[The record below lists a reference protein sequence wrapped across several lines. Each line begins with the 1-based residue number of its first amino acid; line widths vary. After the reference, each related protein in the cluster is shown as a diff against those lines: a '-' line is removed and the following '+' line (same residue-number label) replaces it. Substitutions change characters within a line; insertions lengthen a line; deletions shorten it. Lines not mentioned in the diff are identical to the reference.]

1 MSNKYNYTGDYMLK
15 RASFRRIM
23 VATLALFILLIIYF
37 FPTTTPI
44 EESLSYIEKQ
54 EMPIFLV
61 DSLEY
66 IARTSIVKESGN
78 TNDLILEVVESLT
91 INSEKSNYIRDGF
104 KGIIPEETKVNSIK
118 LENGILTID
127 FSKELLNVEK
137 GKEEKMIE
145 AIVYSL
151 LEIKEIKKISILVE
165 GEKLSYLPNTSEK
178 LPEFLDKS
186 YGVNKIYNFDS
197 IKDTSKTTIY
207 YLSKYND
214 YYYYVPVTKISNETT
229 EKAEIIIKELKST
242 PIYHTNL
249 ISYLAASTNLTN
261 YELLEDSISLSF
273 DNHLL
278 ANLHDEDMLEEVK
291 YSIALSLRDSYGIEK
306 VLFNYPDSEEEVMA
320 FN

>member
-1 MSNKYNYTGDYMLK
+1 MLK
-15 RASFRRIM
+15 KSSLRRIM

-66 IARTSIVKESGN
+66 IARTSIVQESK
-78 TNDLILEVVESLT
+78 TTDELILEVIESLT
-91 INSEKSNYIRDGF
+91 IGSEKSSYIRDGF
-104 KGIIPEETKVNSIK
+104 KGIIPEGTKVLDTN
-118 LENGILTID
+118 LENGILTIN
-127 FSKELLNVEK
+127 FNKNFLNVSIK
-137 GKEEKMIE
+137 DEEKMLE
-145 AIVYSL
+145 ALIYSI
-151 LEIKEIKKISILVE
+151 LEIPGIKKLSIEVE
-165 GEKLSYLPNTSEK
+165 GEKLKNLPNSKKK
-178 LPEFLDKS
+178 LPEFLDKN
-186 YGVNKIYNFDS
+186 YGVNKIYNLDS
-197 IKDTSKTTIY
+197 IKDTNKTTIY
-207 YLSKYND
+207 YLSKHND
-214 YYYYVPVTKISNETT
+214 YYYYVPVTKVSNETG

-261 YELLEDSISLSF
+261 YELLENSISLSF

-278 ANLHDEDMLEEVK
+278 ANLNDEDMLEEVK
-291 YSIALSLRDSYGIEK
+291 YSIALSLRDSYGIEE
-306 VLFNYPDSEEEVMA
+306 VLFNYPDSDQEVMA

>member
-1 MSNKYNYTGDYMLK
+1 MLK
-15 RASFRRIM
+15 KSSLRRIM

-66 IARTSIVKESGN
+66 IARTSIVQESK
-78 TNDLILEVVESLT
+78 TTDELILEVIESLT
-91 INSEKSNYIRDGF
+91 IGSEKSSYIRDGF
-104 KGIIPEETKVNSIK
+104 KGIIPEGTKVLDTN
-118 LENGILTID
+118 LENGILTIN
-127 FSKELLNVEK
+127 FNKNFLNVSIK
-137 GKEEKMIE
+137 DEEKMLE
-145 AIVYSL
+145 ALIYSI
-151 LEIKEIKKISILVE
+151 LEISGIKKLSIEVE
-165 GEKLSYLPNTSEK
+165 GEKLKNLPNSKKK
-178 LPEFLDKS
+178 LPEFLDKN
-186 YGVNKIYNFDS
+186 YGVNKIYNLDS

-207 YLSKYND
+207 YLSKHND
-214 YYYYVPVTKISNETT
+214 YYYYVPVTKVSNETG

-261 YELLEDSISLSF
+261 YELLENSISLSF

-278 ANLHDEDMLEEVK
+278 ANLNDEDMLEEVK
-291 YSIALSLRDSYGIEK
+291 YSIALSLRDSYGIEE
-306 VLFNYPDSEEEVMA
+306 VLFNYPDSDQEVMA

>member
-1 MSNKYNYTGDYMLK
+1 MLK
-15 RASFRRIM
+15 KSSLRRIM

-37 FPTTTPI
+37 FPTTMPI

-66 IARTSIVKESGN
+66 IARTSIVQESK
-78 TNDLILEVVESLT
+78 TTDELILEVIESLT
-91 INSEKSNYIRDGF
+91 IGSEKSSYIRDGF
-104 KGIIPEETKVNSIK
+104 KGIIPEGTKVLDTN
-118 LENGILTID
+118 LENGILTIN
-127 FSKELLNVEK
+127 FNKNFLNVSIK
-137 GKEEKMIE
+137 DEEKMLE
-145 AIVYSL
+145 ALIYSI
-151 LEIKEIKKISILVE
+151 LEIPGIKKLSIEVV
-165 GEKLSYLPNTSEK
+165 GEKLKNLPNSKKK
-178 LPEFLDKS
+178 LPEFLDKN
-186 YGVNKIYNFDS
+186 YGVNKIYNLDS

-207 YLSKYND
+207 YLSKHND
-214 YYYYVPVTKISNETT
+214 YYYYVPVTKVSNETG

-261 YELLEDSISLSF
+261 YELLENSISLSF

-278 ANLHDEDMLEEVK
+278 ANLNDEDMLEEVK
-291 YSIALSLRDSYGIEK
+291 YSIALSLRDSYGIEE
-306 VLFNYPDSEEEVMA
+306 VLFNYPNSDQEVMA

>member
-1 MSNKYNYTGDYMLK
+1 MLK
-15 RASFRRIM
+15 KSSLRRIM

-66 IARTSIVKESGN
+66 IARTSIVQESK
-78 TNDLILEVVESLT
+78 TTDELILEVIESLT
-91 INSEKSNYIRDGF
+91 IGSEKSSYIRDGF
-104 KGIIPEETKVNSIK
+104 KGIIPEGTKVLDTN
-118 LENGILTID
+118 LENGILTIN
-127 FSKELLNVEK
+127 FNKNFLNVSIK
-137 GKEEKMIE
+137 DEEKMLE
-145 AIVYSL
+145 ALIYSI
-151 LEIKEIKKISILVE
+151 LEIPGIKKLSIEVE
-165 GEKLSYLPNTSEK
+165 GEKLKNLPNSKKK
-178 LPEFLDKS
+178 LPEFLDKN
-186 YGVNKIYNFDS
+186 YGVNKIYNLDS

-214 YYYYVPVTKISNETT
+214 YYYYVPVTKITNDTT

-249 ISYLAASTNLTN
+249 ISYLAASTNITN
-261 YELLEDSISLSF
+261 YEILENSISLSF

-278 ANLHDEDMLEEVK
+278 ANLNDEDMLEEVK
-291 YSIALSLRDSYGIEK
+291 YSIALSMRDSYGVDE
-306 VLFNYPDSEEEVMA
+306 VLFNFPDSEQEVMA
-320 FN
+320 FS

>member
-1 MSNKYNYTGDYMLK
+1 MLK
-15 RASFRRIM
+15 KSSLRRIM

-66 IARTSIVKESGN
+66 IARTTIVQESEN
-78 TNDLILEVVESLT
+78 TNDLILEVIESLT

-104 KGIIPEETKVNSIK
+104 KGIIPEGTTVKEIT
-118 LENGILTID
+118 LENGILTIN
-127 FSKELLNVEK
+127 FSKEILNISENNEK
-137 GKEEKMIE
+137 KMIE

-151 LEIKEIKKISILVE
+151 MEIPEIKKISILVD
-165 GEKLSYLPNTSEK
+165 GEKLRALPNSKKK

-186 YGVNKIYNFDS
+186 YGVNKIYNLDS
-197 IKDTSKTTIY
+197 IKDTNKTTVY
-207 YLSKYND
+207 YLSKYDD
-214 YYYYVPVTKISNETT
+214 YYYYVPVTKISNETG

-261 YELLEDSISLSF
+261 YELLENSISLSF

-278 ANLHDEDMLEEVK
+278 ANLNDEDMLEEVK

-306 VLFNYPDSEEEVMA
+306 VLFNFPENEQEVMA

>member
-1 MSNKYNYTGDYMLK
+1 MLK
-15 RASFRRIM
+15 KSSLRRIM

-66 IARTSIVKESGN
+66 IARTSIVQESK
-78 TNDLILEVVESLT
+78 TTDKLILEVIESLT
-91 INSEKSNYIRDGF
+91 IGSEKSSYIRDGF
-104 KGIIPEETKVNSIK
+104 KGIIPEGTKVLDTNLK
-118 LENGILTID
+118 NGILTIN
-127 FSKELLNVEK
+127 FNKNFLNVSIK
-137 GKEEKMIE
+137 DEEKMLE
-145 AIVYSL
+145 ALIYSI
-151 LEIKEIKKISILVE
+151 LEIPGIKKLSIEVE
-165 GEKLSYLPNTSEK
+165 GEKLKNLPNSKKK
-178 LPEFLDKS
+178 LPEFLDKN
-186 YGVNKIYNFDS
+186 YGVNKIYNLDS

-207 YLSKYND
+207 YLSKHND
-214 YYYYVPVTKISNETT
+214 YYYYVPVTKVSNETG

-261 YELLEDSISLSF
+261 YELLENSISLSF

-278 ANLHDEDMLEEVK
+278 ANLNDEDMLEEVK
-291 YSIALSLRDSYGIEK
+291 YSIALSLRDSYGIEE
-306 VLFNYPDSEEEVMA
+306 VLFNYPNSDQEVMA